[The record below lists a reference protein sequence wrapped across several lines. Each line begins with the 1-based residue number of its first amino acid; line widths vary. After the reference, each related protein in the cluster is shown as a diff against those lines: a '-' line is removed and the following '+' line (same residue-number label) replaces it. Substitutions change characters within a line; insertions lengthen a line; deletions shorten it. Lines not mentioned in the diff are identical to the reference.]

1 MALFP
6 ESWQM
11 RDIME
16 EIKNVLSLRE
26 NAIFGKGCCG
36 IPRKVDVRRIY
47 RHTKAMGLLS
57 TLFSQPWAFVAT
69 VIAFLLSL
77 SVHEASHALAAY
89 MMGDQ
94 TAQREGRLTLNPVA
108 HVDMTGLLLVL
119 LLGFGWGKP
128 VPFNPHQL
136 KYPKWGPVFVGLAGP
151 ASNIL
156 MAVLSAALFVPVSI
170 ALGESNLL
178 ALFLFIMA
186 ILNGSLALFNL
197 IPVPPLDGSK
207 VALALL
213 DEYRHREARNWLI
226 TKGPMLL
233 LALVIINTLLPFSV
247 FSWIGSASQAL
258 FIRIATFIAS
268 LWM

>member
-1 MALFP
+1 
-6 ESWQM
+6 
-11 RDIME
+11 
-16 EIKNVLSLRE
+16 
-26 NAIFGKGCCG
+26 
-36 IPRKVDVRRIY
+36 
-47 RHTKAMGLLS
+47 MGLLS
-57 TLFSQPWAFVAT
+57 TLFSEPWAFVAT

-89 MMGDQ
+89 LMGDL
-94 TAQREGRLTLNPVA
+94 TAQREGRLTLNPAA

-136 KYPKWGPVFVGLAGP
+136 RYPKWGPVMVGLAGP
-151 ASNIL
+151 ASNVVL
-156 MAVLSAALFVPVSI
+156 AVLSAALFVPVSV
-170 ALGESNLL
+170 ALGETNLL
-178 ALFLFIMA
+178 SLFLFIMA
-186 ILNGSLALFNL
+186 LLNGSLALFNL

-213 DEYRHREARNWLI
+213 DDYRHREAKHWLM
-226 TKGPMLL
+226 TKGPMVLL
-233 LALVIINTLLPFSV
+233 GLVIVSMVLPINV

-258 FIRIATFIAS
+258 FLHIAAFVAS